1 MAFSADALEE
11 RRKIIVRMKKAGSK
25 LKEIAAAT
33 GCSTIRVIWNK
44 WKQEKITRTSPQKR
58 GRKQGEKRTP

>member
-1 MAFSADALEE
+1 MERIDGQSLSADALEE

-33 GCSTIRVIWNK
+33 GCAIRYYTGNM
-44 WKQEKITRTSPQKR
+44 E
-58 GRKQGEKRTP
+58 